1 MLLGPGLGLVPP
13 LRPEKD
19 EEIVAAWSTVAGVE
33 LPPALFFVFIGT
45 CKAMGVLAMWDTFGT
60 QLDRVANLCFVSQ
73 LLGAAYTHHMIGEPL
88 VPPLVMLSVALAR
101 LATTPSGRDARGKG
115 SKAA

>member
-1 MLLGPGLGLVPP
+1 MTPMAIAGTMMLLGPGLGLVPP

-45 CKAMGVLAMWDTFGT
+45 CKATGVLAMWDTFGT
-60 QLDRVANLCFVSQ
+60 SWTGWRTCASCRSCS
-73 LLGAAYTHHMIGEPL
+73 APPTHI
-88 VPPLVMLSVALAR
+88 
-101 LATTPSGRDARGKG
+101 T
-115 SKAA
+115 